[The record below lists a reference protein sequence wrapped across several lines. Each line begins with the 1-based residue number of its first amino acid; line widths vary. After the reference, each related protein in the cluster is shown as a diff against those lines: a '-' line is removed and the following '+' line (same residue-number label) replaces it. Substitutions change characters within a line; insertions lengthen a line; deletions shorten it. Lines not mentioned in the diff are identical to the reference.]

1 MMKIDTANN
10 NINPPMIVFKGGT
23 SLITNHT
30 QAVPK
35 ILSIKK
41 INATSGAGVY
51 FGAIDSIIN
60 GMGKIIKLINNKI
73 II

>member
-1 MMKIDTANN
+1 MKIDTASN
-10 NINPPMIVFKGGT
+10 NIKPPMIVFKGGT

-41 INATSGAGVY
+41 INATSGAGAY

-60 GMGKIIKLINNKI
+60 GMGKIIKHINNKI